1 MRKEDLNQISE
12 RAKKFAQTILYC
24 IEKIQKTKIKQSI
37 NKKSS
42 ENCVSK
48 LFMKFT
54 MTLQ

>member
-12 RAKKFAQTILYC
+12 RAKKFAQTIMYC